1 MENPVPLRSW
11 IVAAIGC
18 LSTLTAAASAQQNPG
33 PTTAPSR
40 AQRQAQAS
48 PELER
53 QRQQVEQ
60 QAQQTLDK
68 DAVAAI
74 AETQNAIRAIADG
87 ERDEALAA
95 IERATGKIN
104 ILTARDPAAGLIPVG
119 VEVEVIDT
127 APPDVAAIRAL
138 AHAAEQAVE
147 DRDFPGARVV
157 LQGLIS
163 EIRVRTYSLPLATY
177 PIAMRDAARL
187 LDRNRPADA
196 QALLQAALSTL
207 AVVDQVTPLPL
218 ANAQTAIAQAQEK
231 RDQDKEGAKRLLA
244 VAKLELGRARELGY
258 AGKDPEYAALDR
270 AIGDIERQLD
280 GNQDTGSAFA
290 RLKDK
295 VTSFFKRLTEDE
307 KTTQVASR

>member
-1 MENPVPLRSW
+1 MPRKSW
-11 IVAAIGC
+11 IVIVIGC
-18 LSTLTAAASAQQNPG
+18 LAILTAAARAQQNPG

-74 AETQNAIRAIADG
+74 AETQNAIKAIAAG
-87 ERDEALAA
+87 KRDEALAA

-104 ILTARDPAAGLIPVG
+104 VLTARKPAAGLIPVE

-127 APPDVAAIRAL
+127 APLDVAAIRAL
-138 AHAAEQAVE
+138 ARAAEQAVE
-147 DRDFPGARVV
+147 ARDFPAARVV

-163 EIRVRTYSLPLATY
+163 EIRLRTYNLPLATY

-187 LDRNRPADA
+187 LDQNKPAEA
-196 QALLQAALSTL
+196 QTLLQAALSTL
-207 AVVDQVTPLPL
+207 AVIDQVTPLPL
-218 ANAQTAIAQAQEK
+218 ATAQVAITQAQEK

-244 VAKLELGRARELGY
+244 VAKQELNRAKELGY
-258 AGKDPEYAALDR
+258 AGKDPEYAALDQ

-295 VTSFFKRLTEDE
+295 VTSFFRRLTEDE